1 MYGGIIM
8 TYYLGI
14 IQLGGYSGTYYNFKP
29 QYLYDPDS
37 KTIEEISRSELEL
50 KFPQY
55 GEINLSYEMYRESA
69 PKKFLN
75 ALEIANKES
84 YDCLYSVC
92 FSEEDLEK
100 NENEKIQIKLD
111 LQSLVEKG
119 KNLCDIIKPIEDIG
133 IYKIV
138 NSKTDIVNYDAFNN
152 LVLVNE
158 KYFIGQHV
166 LLAYEGSLY
175 GPYEL
180 HERPIYG
187 DKYISPSISSNG
199 YVLKKYSEK
208 YYKKFDFSQQSHDR
222 VSVAIITG
230 EPELVDALPDAILLD
245 KLQDK
250 IDIELLKNN
259 VYEFDRLVKTSPFL
273 GDIPESFQKKRIG
286 RIKEIITNAL
296 NYEDEKKK
304 AIISLIDESDS
315 DVQILLGEKIKESN
329 VYKESQ
335 ETIDRLKN
343 EVEHLSSDKDEL
355 EKNNKVLEEK
365 IIELENEDNSTEA
378 ITKSEELISIKDEN
392 EKLKNDNQELKDKVS
407 LYDDVMNLENK
418 KNELTAKNK
427 DLQATY
433 DDWVL
438 RISKKR
444 TEYDTLQKE
453 VKETVSSE
461 MNTTKMV
468 KTAFDPY
475 ISNLLVEAAGQ
486 WSKSKEYEKYKEIS
500 EYMRNLP
507 CENIRKTDLID
518 NLVEDIQQFRNYSR
532 NDIINM
538 YICLSQNFL
547 TIFSGEPGTGKT
559 SICSILAYSLGL
571 NSFGFDSNISRNRFI
586 PVSVERGWSS
596 KRDLIGYFNPLTKR
610 YDRSNAKIYDGLMIL
625 NEERENSR
633 FPFVILLDEA
643 NLSPIEYYWADFMR
657 IADKSDKNM
666 FINIGL
672 DDDIYIPETLH
683 FLATINNDQTTEQLS
698 PRLVDRAWIVKLPK
712 SDVKETEKDI
722 TDYFSNI
729 YLWSDI
735 KKAFVDSGNG
745 DMQLQALAEKIYK
758 LFDDHYLTVS
768 PRIKQSIKKYV
779 CIAQEIMEDELGV
792 SKKEKALDFA
802 ILQKLLP
809 KINGMYE
816 NYRRLF
822 ESLSQICEENHL
834 KMTKQALSRM
844 QESADQNM
852 GYCRYLV

>member
-1 MYGGIIM
+1 M
-8 TYYLGI
+8 
-14 IQLGGYSGTYYNFKP
+14 
-29 QYLYDPDS
+29 
-37 KTIEEISRSELEL
+37 
-50 KFPQY
+50 
-55 GEINLSYEMYRESA
+55 
-69 PKKFLN
+69 
-75 ALEIANKES
+75 
-84 YDCLYSVC
+84 
-92 FSEEDLEK
+92 
-100 NENEKIQIKLD
+100 
-111 LQSLVEKG
+111 
-119 KNLCDIIKPIEDIG
+119 
-133 IYKIV
+133 
-138 NSKTDIVNYDAFNN
+138 
-152 LVLVNE
+152 
-158 KYFIGQHV
+158 
-166 LLAYEGSLY
+166 
-175 GPYEL
+175 
-180 HERPIYG
+180 
-187 DKYISPSISSNG
+187 
-199 YVLKKYSEK
+199 
-208 YYKKFDFSQQSHDR
+208 
-222 VSVAIITG
+222 
-230 EPELVDALPDAILLD
+230 
-245 KLQDK
+245 
-250 IDIELLKNN
+250 
-259 VYEFDRLVKTSPFL
+259 
-273 GDIPESFQKKRIG
+273 
-286 RIKEIITNAL
+286 
-296 NYEDEKKK
+296 
-304 AIISLIDESDS
+304 
-315 DVQILLGEKIKESN
+315 QILLGEKIKESN

-792 SKKEKALDFA
+792 SKKK
-802 ILQKLLP
+802 KLLILLYFKNSFQKSMVCM
-809 KINGMYE
+809 KITDAY
-816 NYRRLF
+816 
-822 ESLSQICEENHL
+822 LSHYHKFVKKI
-834 KMTKQALSRM
+834 T
-844 QESADQNM
+844 
-852 GYCRYLV
+852 